1 MKLVRLGI
9 SLLCCAFISLNC
21 QAYSTTI
28 AWDGHTL
35 AADSQRTKGAEKM
48 LGVNKIH
55 RCENRK
61 AWVACAGSTDA
72 IESFIDWY
80 EKAPSEPSRTAKSF
94 VLWQCD
100 IECIIVHDDGHCEA
114 HNTVDRSIND
124 VLGPTAVGS
133 GEAFAQG
140 AMAAGA
146 TAEQAI
152 AIVEKLDL
160 FTGGPIRSVLVKK

>member
-1 MKLVRLGI
+1 MKFGLLV
-9 SLLCCAFISLNC
+9 SLLCCAVISLFSPVL
-21 QAYSTTI
+21 ATTI
-28 AWDGHTL
+28 CWDGHTL
-35 AADSQRTKGAEKM
+35 AADSQRTKGTEKM

-61 AWVACAGSTDA
+61 AWVACAGSVDA

-80 EKAPSEPSRTAKSF
+80 DKAPSMPSKTAMSF

-100 IECIIVHDDGHCEA
+100 IECIIVHDDGICEA
-114 HNTVDRSIND
+114 HNTIDRSINEA
-124 VLGPTAVGS
+124 LGPIAVGS

-152 AIVEKLDL
+152 AIVEKLDI
-160 FTGGPIRSVLVKK
+160 FTGGPIKSVLIKK